1 MSSDLI
7 DKLYTLPGII
17 IGLTLHEYAH
27 AWTAFRLG
35 DTTAREEGRL
45 TLNPLRHIDPIGFIF
60 LLVAGF
66 GWAKPVHF
74 DRERLAHKRRDES
87 LIALAGP
94 AANLVVGFL
103 FAVLLRV
110 LVPVLGRSTAGSIAA
125 NLMLYTVFINYGL
138 FIFNLIPIPPLD
150 GSHPFFSALRLK
162 PETEAAIIRYGS
174 IGLLA
179 VILLGNFTKI
189 DLLPIGKLV
198 SAMVRATFALLGLS

>member
-35 DTTAREEGRL
+35 DTTAKEEGRL

-74 DRERLAHKRRDES
+74 DRERLAHKRRDEN

-103 FAVLLRV
+103 FAVLLRL
-110 LVPVLGRSTAGSIAA
+110 LVPVLGGGAGASI
-125 NLMLYTVFINYGL
+125 LQDLIIYTVYINYGL

-162 PETEAAIIRYGS
+162 PETEAAIVRYGS
-174 IGLLA
+174 IGLLV
-179 VILLGNFTKI
+179 VILLGNFTNV

-198 SAMVRATFALLGLS
+198 RAMFIGTLRLLGLS

>member
-1 MSSDLI
+1 MNSDI
-7 DKLYTLPGII
+7 IGKLYTLPGIV

-27 AWTAFRLG
+27 AWTAWKLG
-35 DTTAREEGRL
+35 DATAKEEGRL

-94 AANLVVGFL
+94 AANLVTGFL
-103 FAVLLRV
+103 FAVVLRI
-110 LVPVLGRSTAGSIAA
+110 LMPVLGEGVGGSIAQG
-125 NLMLYTVFINYGL
+125 LLIETVYINYGL

-162 PETEAAIIRYGS
+162 PETEAAIVRYGA

-179 VILLGNFTKI
+179 VILLGNFTKV

-198 SAMVRATFALLGLS
+198 VAMLMATFRLLGIS

>member
-1 MSSDLI
+1 MSGDI
-7 DKLYTLPGII
+7 IGKLYSLPGIV

-27 AWTAFRLG
+27 AWMAWKLG
-35 DTTAREEGRL
+35 DTTAKEEGRL

-74 DRERLAHKRRDES
+74 DRDRLAHKRRDES

-94 AANLVVGFL
+94 ITNLVIGFL
-103 FAVLLRV
+103 FAVLLR
-110 LVPVLGRSTAGSIAA
+110 LLAPMLGGSAGGAI
-125 NLMLYTVFINYGL
+125 LQHVIVYTVYINYGL

-162 PETEAAIIRYGS
+162 PETEAAIVRYGS

-179 VILLGNFTKI
+179 VILLGNFTKV

-198 SAMVRATFALLGLS
+198 QAMLIGTLRILGLS